1 MDFRRIEKAS
11 DNSGGNRCI
20 GQVLKAFAFIIRRN
34 KARKLMLKAKVQV
47 GQYQKYKVTTNSNH
61 QPTVLDNLLN
71 IEFNISPSDIGLCG

>member
-1 MDFRRIEKAS
+1 LYWAGPE
-11 DNSGGNRCI
+11 GI
-20 GQVLKAFAFIIRRN
+20 GFHHSQN

-47 GQYQKYKVTTNSNH
+47 GQHQKYKVTTNSNH